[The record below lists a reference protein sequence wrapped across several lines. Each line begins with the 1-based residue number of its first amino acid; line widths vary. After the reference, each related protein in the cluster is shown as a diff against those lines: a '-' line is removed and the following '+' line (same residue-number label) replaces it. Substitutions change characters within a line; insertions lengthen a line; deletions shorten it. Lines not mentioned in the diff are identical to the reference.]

1 MVWSGWGSVGS
12 EEWVD
17 IWGCGS
23 MYLFLVTRYCSGL
36 GCRLILLLLMVFS
49 IPWLQHTMYLVI
61 DCDIIH
67 V

>member
-1 MVWSGWGSVGS
+1 M
-12 EEWVD
+12 D

-23 MYLFLVTRYCSGL
+23 VYLFLVTRYGSGL
-36 GCRLILLLLMVFS
+36 GCGPIHLLLMVFL